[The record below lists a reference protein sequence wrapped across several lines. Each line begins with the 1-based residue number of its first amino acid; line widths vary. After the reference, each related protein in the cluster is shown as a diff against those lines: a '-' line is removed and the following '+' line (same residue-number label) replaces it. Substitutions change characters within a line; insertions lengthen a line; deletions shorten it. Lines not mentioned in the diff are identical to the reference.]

1 MEDFIKRTRASFG
14 SLCQKPPTQV
24 DSDSGHPQSQEE
36 ELVSI
41 EQWVPSTEP
50 VFRDDNMNDTSDD
63 EEEERL
69 RRTSPGGMSLVL
81 EDEEELDAAVGM
93 RPSIAFSSQIDREE
107 EMDIIDLQSLQ
118 FEDRNGMEEE
128 TSRYVVEE
136 GDHENV
142 DRQSSLGAL
151 SRQGDQ
157 YTGHGLSGHHHHHY
171 HHHGNGNGNGAEGRR
186 VLAQGLRSVLK
197 KSSGGGGGKKHGKRV
212 SFTGLPEPKRP
223 YVPPFKRGDGNKNN
237 NKGKQSVEEQQVNV
251 PDHVKNPGRYTRYEF
266 DEPVVVGGGFD
277 KFSDGRRQSTSSNN
291 NETTILTLGDNS
303 NDSNI
308 DDDDARY

>member
-14 SLCQKPPTQV
+14 SLCQKPPTHV
-24 DSDSGHPQSQEE
+24 VSDSGHPQSQEE

-41 EQWVPSTEP
+41 GEWVPSTEP

-118 FEDRNGMEEE
+118 FEDRNGMDEE

-136 GDHENV
+136 GDNEDV
-142 DRQSSLGAL
+142 DGQSSPGAL
-151 SRQGDQ
+151 SRQEQ
-157 YTGHGLSGHHHHHY
+157 YIVHGLRGHHHHGN
-171 HHHGNGNGNGAEGRR
+171 HHHGNGNGAESRR
-186 VLAQGLRSVLK
+186 VLTQGLRSVLK

-223 YVPPFKRGDGNKNN
+223 YVPPFKRGTGSNN
-237 NKGKQSVEEQQVNV
+237 NKGKQSVEEQPQVNV

-277 KFSDGRRQSTSSNN
+277 KFSQSTSSNN
-291 NETTILTLGDNS
+291 NNDTTIVSLDDNS
-303 NDSNI
+303 NDSN
-308 DDDDARY
+308 DDARY